1 MRHLRSATALVVLTI
16 LLATGAAV
24 AAAESHRRDAELDEL
39 NARAAVLAEL
49 LSAYAREIESAL
61 VTTGAIAAV
70 VGSDPA
76 RFVAEVEPRLDRSV
90 LGNLTLVRVGGDSAE
105 PLARVGE
112 GRPLL
117 LGGLEQAELER
128 LREIATGERPGVV
141 KLATAGGGLRVLAIA
156 AAAGDGTAVY
166 AESPISMLATA
177 FPAAQPEGVDFALY
191 LGEGTA
197 QAGLLVGSTEELPLD
212 GPLVTRPIDLA
223 SAPATLTLSAR
234 EPLIGGLS
242 GWLPWLAAAAG
253 MAVAAIAGTI
263 LELRRRRTRSE
274 EAGRRLAEQNER
286 LREIDRMKD
295 ELVAVASHELRTPL
309 TSILGYVRV
318 LGEEGDELTV
328 EHRRFLGVI
337 ERNARR
343 LLDLVSDL
351 LFVARVD
358 AGGIRLERERVDLA
372 AIVRDCLEIHRQR
385 AETGGLTLSFVPDGG
400 VPAVDGDP
408 GRLAQLVENLVAN
421 AIKFTPGGGRIEV
434 RLSGDAPGGLLLEVE
449 DTGLGVPADE
459 QERLF
464 ERFFRS
470 STARAAAIQGTGLGL
485 AIAKAIVDAHGGR
498 ISFTSQ
504 EGVGTVFHVELPAAP
519 AEPLALAS

>member
-1 MRHLRSATALVVLTI
+1 MRHLRSATTLVVLAI
-16 LLATGAAV
+16 LLATGGAV

-39 NARAAVLAEL
+39 TARAVVLAEL
-49 LSAYAREIESAL
+49 LSSYARELESAL

-90 LGNLTLVRVGGDSAE
+90 LGNLTLVRVGGESAE
-105 PLARVGE
+105 PLASVGE

-117 LGGLEQAELER
+117 LGGLERVELER
-128 LREIATGERPGVV
+128 LRRIATGERPGVV
-141 KLATAGGGLRVLAIA
+141 KLATVGGIRVLAIA
-156 AAAGDGTAVY
+156 AAGGDGTAVY

-177 FPAAQPEGVDFALY
+177 FPAAQPEGIDFALF
-191 LGEGTA
+191 LGQGTA
-197 QAGLLVGSTEELPLD
+197 PASLLVASTEELPLD
-212 GPLVTRPIDLA
+212 GPLVTRAVDLA
-223 SAPATLTLSAR
+223 SAPATLALRPRGS
-234 EPLIGGLS
+234 LIGGLS
-242 GWLPWLAAAAG
+242 GSLPWLVAATGVVLA
-253 MAVAAIAGTI
+253 AVAGLI
-263 LELRRRRTRSE
+263 LELRRRRARADE
-274 EAGRRLAEQNER
+274 ERRQLAEQNER

-318 LGEEGDELTV
+318 LREEGDELTV

-358 AGGIRLERERVDLA
+358 AGGIRLELERIDLA
-372 AIVRDCLEIHRQR
+372 AIVRDCLETHRQR
-385 AETGGLTLSFVPDGG
+385 AQTGGLTLSFASDGG

-421 AIKFTPGGGRIEV
+421 AIKFTPGGGRVEV
-434 RLSGDAPGGLLLEVE
+434 RLSGTGRGGVALEVE

-470 STARAAAIQGTGLGL
+470 STARTAAIQGTGLGL

-498 ISFTSQ
+498 ISFASE
-504 EGVGTVFHVELPAAP
+504 EGVGTVFRVELPAAR